1 MGSKRET
8 EILNSINACKRTRF
22 ERGEELTELLQLQQ
36 EMVDIAF
43 SGFEG
48 WKDDLRITDAA
59 EMFCRQNESKHVVDD
74 EMIQRFRKQ
83 AKRLDR
89 RIKGEIAGLNGEK
102 RIAREL
108 EKLACPKV
116 ILTNLELGEG
126 SDHTEIDS
134 LIIVPGHIFIAEIKN
149 TYTDIFIADNGD
161 YYKNGEFLVKKYN
174 VSKMLE
180 QREAL
185 VKEILNDNRIEGYAL
200 HRILVF
206 ANDTIT
212 VQNKCRDFSHCFWTT
227 LPSIIE
233 SHVTGE
239 FSEDEPEKI
248 RDVFVS
254 SEKKESYP
262 LDFDAEQFKRDFA
275 RIIALLEENMSFT
288 TTVKRQEE
296 EQSAKDQPGQAKS
309 AGSLKK
315 VAAAIGFVLFPPAA
329 LLLFDHDV
337 KDFLLE

>member
-1 MGSKRET
+1 
-8 EILNSINACKRTRF
+8 
-22 ERGEELTELLQLQQ
+22 
-36 EMVDIAF
+36 
-43 SGFEG
+43 
-48 WKDDLRITDAA
+48 
-59 EMFCRQNESKHVVDD
+59 
-74 EMIQRFRKQ
+74 
-83 AKRLDR
+83 
-89 RIKGEIAGLNGEK
+89 
-102 RIAREL
+102 
-108 EKLACPKV
+108 
-116 ILTNLELGEG
+116 
-126 SDHTEIDS
+126 
-134 LIIVPGHIFIAEIKN
+134 
-149 TYTDIFIADNGD
+149 
-161 YYKNGEFLVKKYN
+161 
-174 VSKMLE
+174 MLE